1 MTEIAVQLYFTCR
14 KRYKMLNFVCL
25 LAGFSKMKKAFSVFI
40 FIVFVFGKTFG
51 QEGAV
56 SADMVQV
63 GSLVPDFNI
72 NILTNEGLVKKNIKD
87 YRGKVVILE
96 FWATYCGPCI
106 PAMDHLSS
114 VYTKLRKD
122 LEVIAISDEERSK
135 VAYFL
140 KKRPTNLSIGI
151 DTDKSLNRLFYH
163 QFMPHT
169 IIIDPQGYMKAIT
182 SPDQI
187 TEEVIYLAKSGAALS
202 VKTKAEFAPKDETA
216 NALTPVMTEDKSL
229 YKVIVSPA
237 VEGIQSQINKKS
249 DFEYEFVN
257 CTVPLMYQVLYQ
269 TTKTN
274 PDERACLEVTENTK
288 FLLQENQQYCMKL
301 KVPEPTKHRIGEI
314 GMRHLEEIF
323 AVKAI
328 NETRTRKVYALI
340 INKDGTKHEDSTG
353 TTLPLKDF
361 LKLLWDTRMVEMPI
375 VNESGLDDNTMI
387 RVAEIPREATKV
399 QESLEKI
406 GFKLEPKTTE
416 TACLI
421 LHLDKNE
428 ADKKNF

>member
-1 MTEIAVQLYFTCR
+1 MKKI
-14 KRYKMLNFVCL
+14 L
-25 LAGFSKMKKAFSVFI
+25 LVVITILSVFSKSLS
-40 FIVFVFGKTFG
+40 

-56 SADMVQV
+56 SSDMVQI
-63 GSLVPDFNI
+63 GSLVPDFTI
-72 NILTNEGLVKKNIKD
+72 NILHNEGVIKKNIKD

-106 PAMDHLSS
+106 PAMDHLAQI
-114 VYTKLRKD
+114 YGKMYKD
-122 LEVIAISDEERSK
+122 LEVIAISDEERWK
-135 VAYFL
+135 VVNFL
-140 KKRPTNLSIGI
+140 KKRPTSLSIGI

-187 TEEVIYLAKSGAALS
+187 TEEIIYLAKSGAVLP

-216 NALTPVMTEDKSL
+216 NALTPIQSEDKSF

-237 VEGIQSQINKKS
+237 VEGVQSQINKKS
-249 DFEYEFVN
+249 DAEYEFIN

-269 TTKTN
+269 TTKPN
-274 PDERACLEVTENTK
+274 PNERACLEVTENTK
-288 FLLQENQQYCMKL
+288 FLLQENQQYCLKL

-328 NETRTRKVYALI
+328 NETRTRKVYALV
-340 INKDGTKHEDSTG
+340 INKEGSNPSDSVGTNI
-353 TTLPLKDF
+353 PLKDF
-361 LKLLWDTRMVEMPI
+361 IKLLWDTRMVEMPI
-375 VNESGLDDNTMI
+375 VNESGLDDNTLI
-387 RVAEIPREATKV
+387 KVAEMPKEATKV
-399 QESLEKI
+399 QESLQKM

-428 ADKKNF
+428 AEKKNF